1 VTRLGLTL
9 RSRIALL
16 VAVTVGFAVALVA
29 LAAYVTM
36 RMELAHQLDHS
47 LLTRA
52 DQVVELQQQFPQT
65 LTSTPSLSLIAAD
78 VDLCFVSAQ
87 YPAQC
92 TDAGLR
98 TALGTDGP
106 ELAVAQGK
114 TDQSIRTL
122 KYSGER
128 YRVVAVSLGDGAAL
142 VLAGSAEQA
151 DATLDHLGLVLLVV
165 GSIGVVFSAGA
176 GLVLAR
182 ASVRPVERLTAAV
195 EHVARTGELEPIEV
209 QGHDELGR
217 LAVTFNAMLAA
228 LEISRTRQQQLVADA
243 GHELRTPLTSL
254 RTNLDLLAQSEATV
268 DRQLPPED
276 RAALLADVRAQAE
289 ELSGLVADLVE
300 LARDDAPSSGPEA
313 VDFAAVVERAV
324 ERVRRRAVGLQF
336 DVALEPW
343 TVHGESAQLERA
355 VTNVLDNAVK
365 WSPPDG
371 SVGVRL
377 SHGRLDV
384 ADSGPGVEDADLPHV
399 FDRFYRSPTA
409 RAMPGSGLGLSIVR
423 QAAERHG
430 GSVSIGRARTGGALV
445 VLELPGYEP
454 GPPGEE

>member
-36 RMELAHQLDHS
+36 RMELSRQLDHS
-47 LLTRA
+47 LLARA
-52 DQVVELQQQFPQT
+52 DQVVTLQQQFPQT

-87 YPAQC
+87 YETQC
-92 TDAGLR
+92 TDANLR
-98 TALGTDGP
+98 TALGSDGP
-106 ELAVAQGK
+106 ELAVAQGQS
-114 TDQSIRTL
+114 DQSIRTL
-122 KYSGER
+122 FFANER
-128 YRVVAVSLGDGAAL
+128 YRVVAVPLGAGAAL

-165 GSIGVVFSAGA
+165 GSIGIVFSAGA

-182 ASVRPVERLTAAV
+182 AAVRPVERLTAAA
-195 EHVARTGELEPIEV
+195 EHVARTGELEPIDV
-209 QGHDELGR
+209 HGHDELGR

-254 RTNLDLLAQSEATV
+254 RTNLDLLAQSEASG
-268 DRQLPPED
+268 DRRLPKED
-276 RAALLADVRAQAE
+276 RDALLADVRAQAE

-300 LARDDAPSSGPEA
+300 LARDDAPSSGPES
-313 VDFAAVVERAV
+313 VDFAGVVERAV
-324 ERVRRRAVGLQF
+324 ERVRRRAVGVRF
-336 DVALEPW
+336 DVALDPW

-365 WSPPDG
+365 WSPADG
-371 SVGVRL
+371 SVAVRL
-377 SHGRLDV
+377 SRGRLEV
-384 ADSGPGVEDADLPHV
+384 ADSGPGVSEIDLPHV

-423 QAAERHG
+423 RAAERHG
-430 GSVSIGRARTGGALV
+430 GSVSIGRAHSGGALV
-445 VLELPGYEP
+445 VLDLPGHVPLEEP
-454 GPPGEE
+454 

>member
-36 RMELAHQLDHS
+36 RMELSHQLDHS
-47 LLTRA
+47 LLERA
-52 DQVVELQQQFPQT
+52 DQVVALQQQFPQT

-87 YPAQC
+87 YSTQC

-98 TALGTDGP
+98 EALGSDGP
-106 ELAVAQGK
+106 ELAVAQGRS
-114 TDQSIRTL
+114 DQSVRTL
-122 KYSGER
+122 SYSNER
-128 YRVVAVSLGDGAAL
+128 YRVVAVPLGDGAAL

-151 DATLDHLGLVLLVV
+151 DATLEHLGLVLLLV

-182 ASVRPVERLTAAV
+182 AAVRPVERLTAAA
-195 EHVARTGELEPIEV
+195 EHVARTGELEPIDV
-209 QGHDELGR
+209 HGHDELGR

-228 LEISRTRQQQLVADA
+228 LEISRTRQRQLVADA

-254 RTNLDLLAQSEATV
+254 RTNLDLLAQSEASV
-268 DRQLPPED
+268 GRQLPKED
-276 RAALLADVRAQAE
+276 REALLVDVRAQAE

-300 LARDDAPSSGPEA
+300 LARDDAPSSGPES
-313 VDFAAVVERAV
+313 VDFAGVVERAV
-324 ERVRRRAVGLQF
+324 ERVRRRAVGVRF

-371 SVGVRL
+371 SVAVRL
-377 SHGRLDV
+377 RHGRLDV
-384 ADSGPGVEDADLPHV
+384 ADSGPGIEDADLPHV

-430 GSVSIGRARTGGALV
+430 GSVSIGRAQTGGALV
-445 VLELPGYEP
+445 VLELPGHAP
-454 GPPGEE
+454 GPLGEP